1 MANVRERHLLELE
14 QADVEFMPHIVQVEY
29 HPFRTIS
36 KFREMCKERNI
47 QVEAYTANCAM
58 LPFVRENPV
67 LQQLAQK
74 YGRSI
79 TQIIMKW
86 HVQQGVIPIF
96 SSNNPAHIK
105 ENIDIFDF
113 SLSEED
119 MQSIFALN
127 IDYKYH
133 PESVNCPGY

>member
-1 MANVRERHLLELE
+1 MANIRERHLLELE
-14 QADVEFMPHIVQVEY
+14 QAGVELMPQVVQVEC
-29 HPFRTIS
+29 HPFRTITGL
-36 KFREMCKERNI
+36 REMCKTRNI

-58 LPFVRENPV
+58 LPFVRENLV

-74 YGRSI
+74 YGKSI
-79 TQIIMKW
+79 TQIIMRW
-86 HVQQGVIPIF
+86 HVQQGVVPIF
-96 SSNNPAHIK
+96 SSNNPSHIK
-105 ENIDIFDF
+105 ENVDVFDF

-119 MQSIFALN
+119 MQLIFGLN